1 MRVALVLFFALLC
14 TGPTPAWAQRVV
26 QHGEIVIMEGD
37 STLVAGSA
45 GSRQIGPEQQI
56 AIVER
61 FFEHYPDEFDELVIW
76 PTFEDLGV
84 GGAYFTSNVPASSA
98 RLLGFVNMN
107 QVGTFGP
114 TSVQPVLGQEFSH
127 AWLAFVSY
135 IDPTTGTVSQEL
147 LGRMSAHWS
156 QLMDAEGSVQDGID
170 WEDNGDGTFTV
181 VGANNKW
188 SPLDLYLMGFNDPD
202 EVPDF
207 FVLRDAVPVGGGPPI
222 GPLGPV
228 GIGTTVTATKVVV
241 SVQDVIDAEGGLPP
255 ADTRQHDYRVG
266 FVMITE
272 PGVSAEAV
280 FPTAD
285 QLDLIRLDWNQ
296 VAEGWFNGKGT
307 MCTDLTVPCDVP
319 HARFVSGRF
328 LEGDDSDGDGV
339 LEPKEQAEVEITW
352 HNTGIGETA
361 GAVASLA
368 PVDERFTTP
377 GDVGISTMAEGGTG
391 TSIHLLEVPGDI
403 ECGEA
408 VSFEATARIE
418 AREFSG
424 TLTFIPGV
432 VEGSID
438 DFSTDG
444 GYRANVDMA
453 DTAMAGMWDYGVAEL
468 IEHEGRTLQPNG
480 GAGGENDN
488 AWWTGYEM
496 GFDWKA
502 NDVDTGLTTLTSM
515 PMDVSGLYQ
524 PKLRYSVWYAALSF
538 NGPEPV
544 ATTGDDLV
552 VEASSDDGVTWVE
565 IDRVAGDPRAWERRE
580 AAFVDVDTSST
591 VRVRFVAQDAGD
603 EQNLVEIGIDDIQ
616 IVSLSPDCDGGG
628 CGCVAGGTGTG
639 AGAGGVLLLFG
650 LALVRRRRA

>member
-1 MRVALVLFFALLC
+1 MKVGLVLVFALMC
-14 TGPTPAWAQRVV
+14 FGPRLAMAQRVV

-37 STLVAGSA
+37 ASIVGGSA
-45 GSRQIGPEQQI
+45 GQRQIGPEQQI
-56 AIVER
+56 SIVEL
-61 FFEHYPDEFDELVIW
+61 FLEHYPDEFDELVIW

-84 GGAYFTSNVPASSA
+84 GGAYFTSNVPASSE

-114 TSVQPVLGQEFSH
+114 SSVQPVLGQEFSH

-135 IDPTTGTVSQEL
+135 IDPTSGTVSQEL

-156 QLMDAEGSVQDGID
+156 QLMDAEGSVQDGAD

-181 VGANNKW
+181 VGYMNKF
-188 SPLDLYLMGFNDPD
+188 SPLDLYLMGFNDPED
-202 EVPDF
+202 VPDF

-228 GIGTTVTATKVVV
+228 GVGTTVTATKVVV
-241 SVQDVIDAEGGLPP
+241 TVQDIIDAEGGLPP
-255 ADTRQHDYRVG
+255 ADTRQHDYRVA
-266 FVMITE
+266 FIMITE

-285 QLDLIRLDWNQ
+285 QLDLIRVDWNQ
-296 VAEGWFNGKGT
+296 IAEGWFNGKGT
-307 MCTDLTVPCDVP
+307 MCTDVNVPCDVP

-328 LEGDDSDGDGV
+328 LEGEESDGDGI
-339 LEPKEQAEVEITW
+339 LEPNEQAAVEITW

-361 GAVASLA
+361 GAVAILD
-368 PVDERFTTP
+368 PVDERFVDP
-377 GDVGISTMAEGGTG
+377 ADVTISTMAEDGTG
-391 TSIHLLEVPGDI
+391 TSVHLLDVPGDI
-403 ECGEA
+403 ECGEPLG
-408 VSFEATARIE
+408 FEATSRIE
-418 AREFSG
+418 AREFTG

-432 VEGSID
+432 IEGPID

-444 GYRANVDMA
+444 GYRANVDMT
-453 DTAMAGMWDYGVAEL
+453 DTAMSGIWDYGKAEL

-488 AWWTGYEM
+488 AWWTGREV

-515 PMDVSGLYQ
+515 PIDLSELYK

-538 NGPEPV
+538 NGLEP
-544 ATTGDDLV
+544 APTSGDDLV
-552 VEASSDDGVTWVE
+552 VEASSDDGATWVE

-580 AAFVDVDTSST
+580 AAFIGVDTSAP

-628 CGCVAGGTGTG
+628 GCGCVVGGTGTG
-639 AGAGGVLLLFG
+639 AGAVLLLFG
-650 LALVRRRRA
+650 LALIRRRRA